1 MAKKT
6 IPFKA
11 ALAFPNRTIVNLYSQ
26 VEHQK
31 LLLQVI
37 RTVLPETL
45 AKYARH
51 CVINNKKL
59 LIYTDSANWASQLRF
74 YNTEILAAIP
84 LLTRQS
90 IEVMQIKIISEQTGI
105 SRQPGEKAII
115 PSAENIEI
123 IRNHSFA
130 VPDNQLKL
138 ALLKLSAT
146 LERLSG

>member
-11 ALAFPNRTIVNLYSQ
+11 ALSFPNRTIVNFYSQ
-26 VEHQK
+26 IEHQK
-31 LLLQVI
+31 QLLRCI
-37 RTVLPETL
+37 RTVLPEAL

-51 CVINNKKL
+51 CVVSNKKL
-59 LIYTDSANWASQLRF
+59 LIYTDSATWASQLRF
-74 YNTEILAAIP
+74 YNQTILAIP
-84 LLTRQS
+84 PLIKLS
-90 IEVMQIKIISEQTGI
+90 IEVMQIKIIREQTGI
-105 SRQPGEKAII
+105 NRQPGEKAII

-123 IRNHSFA
+123 IRNHSLV

>member
-11 ALAFPNRTIVNLYSQ
+11 ALSFPNRTIVNFYSQ
-26 VEHQK
+26 IEHQK
-31 LLLQVI
+31 QLLQCI
-37 RTVLPETL
+37 RTVLPEAL

-59 LIYTDSANWASQLRF
+59 LIYTDSATWASQLRF
-74 YNTEILAAIP
+74 YNKTILAIP
-84 LLTRQS
+84 PLIKLS
-90 IEVMQIKIISEQTGI
+90 IEMMQIKIIREQTGI
-105 SRQPGEKAII
+105 NRQPGEKAII
-115 PSAENIEI
+115 PSAESIEI
-123 IRNHSFA
+123 IRNHSRA

>member
-1 MAKKT
+1 MSKKT

-11 ALAFPNRTIVNLYSQ
+11 ALSFPNRTIVNFYSQ
-26 VEHQK
+26 IEHQK
-31 LLLQVI
+31 QLLQCI
-37 RTVLPETL
+37 RTVLPDAL

-59 LIYTDSANWASQLRF
+59 LIYTDSATWASQLRF
-74 YNTEILAAIP
+74 YNKAILAIP
-84 LLTRQS
+84 PLIKLS
-90 IEVMQIKIISEQTGI
+90 IEMMQIKIISEQTGI
-105 SRQPGEKAII
+105 NRQPGEQAII
-115 PSAENIEI
+115 PSAESIEI
-123 IRNHSFA
+123 IRNHSRA

>member
-11 ALAFPNRTIVNLYSQ
+11 ALSFPNRTIVNFYSQ
-26 VEHQK
+26 IEHQK
-31 LLLQVI
+31 QLLQCI
-37 RTVLPETL
+37 RTVLPDAL

-59 LIYTDSANWASQLRF
+59 LIYTDSATWASQLRF
-74 YNTEILAAIP
+74 YNKTILAIP
-84 LLTRQS
+84 PLIKLS
-90 IEVMQIKIISEQTGI
+90 IEMMQIKIIREQTGI
-105 SRQPGEKAII
+105 NRQPGEKAII
-115 PSAENIEI
+115 PSAESIEI
-123 IRNHSFA
+123 IRNHSRA